1 MRPYYVLD
9 FGDGPPT
16 IAAIDDLSGAPAADR
31 AQVARLEI
39 GEAHRADGWTAT
51 RCRPGILWAAMGL
64 DPGGDG
70 ATLAAVYLRL
80 AVSVPDIRQRSR

>member
-1 MRPYYVLD
+1 MRPYYVLSVDGAAPAIATAGD
-9 FGDGPPT
+9 FG
-16 IAAIDDLSGAPAADR
+16 GASEADR
-31 AQVARLEI
+31 AAVASLEI
-39 GEAHRADGWTAT
+39 GDVHRADGWTAT

-80 AVSVPDIRQRSR
+80 AAAVPGIR